1 MKSLISR
8 IAIALIIT
16 SLMSVAAFAKTKKET
31 VTFANDIK
39 VNGTVITKGV
49 YDLKYDDAAG
59 EITIAKNGNVMA
71 RAAATIEKRNQKA
84 RQFQIRSVG
93 SGDESQ
99 LIGVTFAGADH
110 NVVVGNSNASR

>member
-1 MKSLISR
+1 MKSLINR

-31 VTFANDIK
+31 VTFLNDIK
-39 VNGTVITKGV
+39 VNGTVVSKGV
-49 YDLKYDDAAG
+49 YDLKYDDAAA
-59 EITIAKNGNVMA
+59 EITIAKNGKIVA
-71 RAAATIEKRNQKA
+71 RAAATIEKRDQKA
-84 RQFQIRSVG
+84 RKFQFRSLG
-93 SGDESQ
+93 SGDETQ

>member
-1 MKSLISR
+1 MKSLINR
-8 IAIALIIT
+8 IAIALLIT
-16 SLMSVAAFAKTKKET
+16 SLTSVAAFAKTKKET
-31 VTFANDIK
+31 VTFPTDIK
-39 VNGTVITKGV
+39 VNGTVVSKGV

-59 EITIAKNGNVMA
+59 EVTIAKDGKVVA
-71 RAAATIEKRNQKA
+71 RAAATMEKRDKKA

-93 SGDESQ
+93 SGEETQ